1 MSPAPGGELAD
12 QIGELAVIRIAARG
26 TAQDRDSLGGDAPPV
41 TVERFGAG
49 VEEHVAGV
57 VGWPGG
63 IGEQV
68 GDQCPSERI
77 GGEDVEALVAG
88 QCGRAGD
95 RIKRPTDVGP
105 DRLFGLASTTRRDVG
120 PGAAREIERM
130 DALGVV
136 ELQRLSEGV
145 KDTA

>member
-1 MSPAPGGELAD
+1 MSRRSWPASAAAP
-12 QIGELAVIRIAARG
+12 VIASSV
-26 TAQDRDSLGGDAPPV
+26 QL
-41 TVERFGAG
+41 
-49 VEEHVAGV
+49 
-57 VGWPGG
+57 
-63 IGEQV
+63 
-68 GDQCPSERI
+68 
-77 GGEDVEALVAG
+77 
-88 QCGRAGD
+88 
-95 RIKRPTDVGP
+95 DVGP